1 MLRELQIPRIVL
13 PRSSRGFS
21 HSLSSPGS
29 AKPQRKPAHA
39 RRTQPS
45 PTHLYA
51 RLETEESL
59 LHIQTASK
67 YYPPRG
73 QSSHSAMEQPRMDQS
88 NGFENQGMKG
98 NSSGQLHGG
107 MAQPNQNQLQ
117 QFGEPSRAS
126 SHQPYAQ
133 HAGVSPFNGGDGH
146 LTQGNQQQTFP
157 NWGPGPA
164 NANSHGVNT
173 GMHFQ
178 GGQIQYSDS
187 AFSMG
192 PAQPH
197 NASGFPPRSFTPSLA
212 MPSNM
217 NTGSSTPSQ
226 PTWPPASSSQ
236 IPPQADNNR
245 FLWDQL
251 VSSARQNGATRPS
264 IPTQQ
269 ASNTSSMPATKKA
282 TSAAENR
289 HRLEIT
295 APSKQSGGV
304 PDPTD
309 AYLMRASFLPKR
321 RDQPGPL
328 LVVIDLNGTLLYRP
342 SRKNLTSF
350 QSRLHAKEFVT
361 YCVQTFWVVFWSS
374 AKPENVKGMVDQ
386 LLTKSLRKQVVGV
399 WGRDKFGLTEQD
411 YNKRTQCYK
420 RLTTLWNDPI
430 IKSAYPSRRPGFEGG
445 CWDQG
450 NTVLIDDSIEK
461 ARSEPH
467 NAITLPEYVGGTDD
481 AGDVLP
487 SVHDYLNELCFQED
501 VSAFMRAHPFRMV

>member
-1 MLRELQIPRIVL
+1 
-13 PRSSRGFS
+13 
-21 HSLSSPGS
+21 
-29 AKPQRKPAHA
+29 
-39 RRTQPS
+39 
-45 PTHLYA
+45 
-51 RLETEESL
+51 
-59 LHIQTASK
+59 
-67 YYPPRG
+67 
-73 QSSHSAMEQPRMDQS
+73 MEQPRMDQL
-88 NGFENQGMKG
+88 NGFENQGKKR
-98 NSSGQLHGG
+98 NSSRQLHEGT
-107 MAQPNQNQLQ
+107 AQANRNESQP
-117 QFGEPSRAS
+117 FGEPSQAS
-126 SHQPYAQ
+126 SDQPYAQ
-133 HAGVSPFNGGDGH
+133 HAGVSPFIGGEGH
-146 LTQGNQQQTFP
+146 LTQGYQQQIFL
-157 NWGPGPA
+157 NWGPAPT
-164 NANSHGVNT
+164 NAHSHGMNNA
-173 GMHFQ
+173 MNFQ
-178 GGQIQYSDS
+178 GSQLQNSVN

-192 PAQPH
+192 PAQPQ
-197 NASGFPPRSFTPSLA
+197 NVSGFPPRSFTPSSA
-212 MPSNM
+212 MSSNM
-217 NTGSSTPSQ
+217 NTGFQ
-226 PTWPPASSSQ
+226 PAWPPAGYSQ
-236 IPPQADNNR
+236 MPQQADNNR
-245 FLWDQL
+245 LLDNKFA
-251 VSSARQNGATRPS
+251 SPTHQNGVARPP
-264 IPTQQ
+264 IPAQQ
-269 ASNTSSMPATKKA
+269 AGNMSSMPATKKA

-295 APSKQSGGV
+295 APSQKSGGV

-420 RLTTLWNDPI
+420 RLTTLWNDPV

-501 VSAFMRAHPFRMV
+501 VSAFMRAHPFKMA

>member
-1 MLRELQIPRIVL
+1 MNPL
-13 PRSSRGFS
+13 
-21 HSLSSPGS
+21 
-29 AKPQRKPAHA
+29 
-39 RRTQPS
+39 
-45 PTHLYA
+45 
-51 RLETEESL
+51 
-59 LHIQTASK
+59 
-67 YYPPRG
+67 
-73 QSSHSAMEQPRMDQS
+73 
-88 NGFENQGMKG
+88 NGVEDQGMKG
-98 NSSGQLHGG
+98 NSGGQLHKG
-107 MAQPNQNQLQ
+107 MAQAIRNDSQH
-117 QFGEPSRAS
+117 FGEPSRAS

-133 HAGVSPFNGGDGH
+133 HVGVSPFIGGDGH
-146 LTQGNQQQTFP
+146 LNQGYQQQAFP
-157 NWGPGPA
+157 NWGPEPT
-164 NANSHGVNT
+164 NANSHGINT

-178 GGQIQYSDS
+178 WSQIQNGVN
-187 AFSMG
+187 AFSTG

-197 NASGFPPRSFTPSLA
+197 DVNGFPPRSFTTSSA
-212 MPSNM
+212 MVSNM
-217 NTGSSTPSQ
+217 NRGLFTPSKPAWSPAGSSQMSQ
-226 PTWPPASSSQ
+226 
-236 IPPQADNNR
+236 QADNN
-245 FLWDQL
+245 
-251 VSSARQNGATRPS
+251 
-264 IPTQQ
+264 Q
-269 ASNTSSMPATKKA
+269 ADNRSSMPAIKKA

-295 APSKQSGGV
+295 APSQKSGGV

-501 VSAFMRAHPFRMV
+501 VSAFMRAHPFKMA